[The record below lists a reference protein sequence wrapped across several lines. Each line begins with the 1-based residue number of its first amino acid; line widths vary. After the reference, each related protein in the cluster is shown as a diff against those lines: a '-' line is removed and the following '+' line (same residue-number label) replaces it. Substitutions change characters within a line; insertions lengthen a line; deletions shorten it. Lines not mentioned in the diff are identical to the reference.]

1 MSFHFEMV
9 NGPFVRMSAICPF
22 GVHVP
27 KSYINGQ
34 HEITNP
40 NQHDGAQPP
49 CLQTQK
55 QMNSVVVRSN
65 WCWHM
70 IDGLS
75 EWYAQ
80 NEVMKQNSE

>member
-1 MSFHFEMV
+1 MILSSECLPCALLVFTYRKDILMV
-9 NGPFVRMSAICPF
+9 
-22 GVHVP
+22 
-27 KSYINGQ
+27 Q

-65 WCWHM
+65 QWWHM